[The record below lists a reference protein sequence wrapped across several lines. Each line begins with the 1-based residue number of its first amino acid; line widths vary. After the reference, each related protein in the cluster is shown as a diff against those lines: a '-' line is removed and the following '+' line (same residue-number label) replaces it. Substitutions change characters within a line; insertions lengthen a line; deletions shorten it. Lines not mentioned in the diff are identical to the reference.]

1 MFLGMDVETLNQFE
15 LFGMAGGVSYTLS
28 KVNVKD
34 ISVKDA
40 DIEEIIRRLYK
51 KEVEVDA

>member
-1 MFLGMDVETLNQFE
+1 ML
-15 LFGMAGGVSYTLS
+15 SYTLS